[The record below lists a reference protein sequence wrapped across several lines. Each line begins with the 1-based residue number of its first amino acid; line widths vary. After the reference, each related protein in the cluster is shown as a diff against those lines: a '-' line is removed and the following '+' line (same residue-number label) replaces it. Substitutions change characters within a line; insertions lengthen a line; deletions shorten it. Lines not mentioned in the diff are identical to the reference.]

1 MKYDDGR
8 VKIAECPLCFEVH
21 EYDVQLI
28 TRPMHVTLS
37 DNQEADMCSS
47 PVTAKYFCPNMKK
60 EFEMEVNA
68 VHRFYEMLRG
78 METRLVEEGEEAAS
92 DQ

>member
-1 MKYDDGR
+1 MNYDDGR
-8 VKIAECPLCFEVH
+8 VKVDECPLCSEAH

-28 TRPMHVTLS
+28 TRHMHVTLS

-47 PVTAKYFCPNMKK
+47 PVTATYLCPNTNK

-78 METRLVEEGEEAAS
+78 METRLVEEGAS
-92 DQ
+92 DQE